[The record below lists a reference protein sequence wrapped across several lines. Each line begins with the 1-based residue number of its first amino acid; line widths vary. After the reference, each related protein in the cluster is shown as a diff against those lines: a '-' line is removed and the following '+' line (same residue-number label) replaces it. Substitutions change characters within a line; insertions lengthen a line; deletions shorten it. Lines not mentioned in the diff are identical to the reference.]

1 MGKPALLRV
10 PAWPLC
16 ACVVLLA
23 TARASAKPEI
33 RVQDC
38 SEALVRALPALI
50 NLEIDVLLRERG
62 PSRSPPDDVAVRC
75 SGDRVFLEVTLG
87 ATRRASSLDLGE
99 LLPEH
104 RARAVALAT
113 AELVHAMS
121 PREPSSPAPTR
132 KTRAPEPAPT
142 SQPPDD
148 RKFTPKPSP
157 PRARSGPLLAAG
169 VLALWLG
176 EPKAMLFGA
185 RLSFDHSVA
194 KDLVAS
200 FSLDGALG
208 DSSAGTARIRAETL
222 TAGAHLYLEAATPG
236 VRFQAGPGVR
246 FGGAR
251 LTGRPKPESAFE
263 GESLS
268 ALWGGPEIRA
278 RVATLPSAS
287 WSPAFALDLGAGY
300 VALPVRGLVD
310 GSASVFA
317 LEGVWLSA
325 CAQVGLSL

>member
-10 PAWPLC
+10 PVWPLC
-16 ACVVLLA
+16 AGVVLLA
-23 TARASAKPEI
+23 AARASATPEI

-38 SEALVRALPALI
+38 PDAIVRALPALI

-62 PSRSPPDDVAVRC
+62 PSRSPPDHVAVRC
-75 SGDRVFLEVTLG
+75 SDDRVFLEVTLG
-87 ATRRASSLDLGE
+87 ATRRASSLELGE

-121 PREPSSPAPTR
+121 PREPSSPAPTP
-132 KTRAPEPAPT
+132 KTAAPKPPPT

-148 RKFTPKPSP
+148 RNFTPEPGQH
-157 PRARSGPLLAAG
+157 RERSGPLLAAG

-194 KDLVAS
+194 SDLVAS

-208 DSSAGTARIRAETL
+208 DSSTASAPVRLETL
-222 TAGAHLYLEAATPG
+222 TAGAHLYLEARTPRVG
-236 VRFQAGPGVR
+236 FQAGPGLR
-246 FGGAR
+246 FGGVR

-278 RVATLPSAS
+278 RVATLPATP
-287 WSPAFALDLGAGY
+287 WAPAFALDLGAGY

>member
-16 ACVVLLA
+16 AGVVLLA
-23 TARASAKPEI
+23 TARARATPEI

-87 ATRRASSLDLGE
+87 ATRRASSLELGE

-142 SQPPDD
+142 SRPLDD
-148 RKFTPKPSP
+148 RNFAPEPSP
-157 PRARSGPLLAAG
+157 SRERSRPLLAAG
-169 VLALWLG
+169 VLAFWLG

-200 FSLDGALG
+200 FSLDGAVG
-208 DSSAGTARIRAETL
+208 DSSAGSARIRAETL
-222 TAGAHLYLEAATPG
+222 TAGAHLYLGAATSG
-236 VRFQAGPGVR
+236 VGFQVGPGVR

-251 LTGRPKPESAFE
+251 LTGRPKPASEFE

-268 ALWGGPEIRA
+268 ALWGGPELGA
-278 RVATLPSAS
+278 RVATVPSAP

-310 GSASVFA
+310 GSQSVFA